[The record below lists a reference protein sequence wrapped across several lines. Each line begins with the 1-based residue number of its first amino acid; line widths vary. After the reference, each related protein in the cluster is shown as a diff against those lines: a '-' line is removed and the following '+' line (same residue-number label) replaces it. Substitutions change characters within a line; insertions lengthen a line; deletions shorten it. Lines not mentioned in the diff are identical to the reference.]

1 MASRIRI
8 GPEGGPF
15 VVLDEA
21 TGDYSID
28 VPNDTIDVNNA
39 SINNVANLIENITV
53 EDDGT
58 QVLDT
63 ANLNFGTNVSVTDD
77 GDGTVTV
84 DATGDTDT
92 RIDVSDD
99 GTLVLSEPTDVNFG
113 TNLSATDDGDGTA
126 TINATG
132 DLSAPIA
139 LEEYATAE
147 DVPDASEVTQPTIA
161 YVGDVGDGTDDYL
174 GVFES

>member
-39 SINNVANLIENITV
+39 SITNVANLIENITV

-63 ANLNFGTNVSVTDD
+63 ANLNFGTNLSVADDGDGTVTVTGSDTDTRIDVSDDGALVLSEPTDVNFADNLTVTDD

-84 DATGDTDT
+84 DA
-92 RIDVSDD
+92 S
-99 GTLVLSEPTDVNFG
+99 
-113 TNLSATDDGDGTA
+113 GDG
-126 TINATG
+126 G
-132 DLSAPIA
+132 SDPSAVQA
-139 LEEYATAE
+139 QAVEWGL
-147 DVPDASEVTQPTIA
+147 
-161 YVGDVGDGTDDYL
+161 
-174 GVFES
+174 F